1 MMKKRIISV
10 LLVGL
15 LLVCTACGDKGN
27 TNKSSV
33 ELIESA
39 SDTPTLVEVSYADIE
54 DAVYTLGEVSPYVE
68 NLRTV
73 KEGTFQEFL
82 VSMGDDVT
90 EGQILAVM
98 ENPYEETIKSLK
110 KQIRSMEISYENTVT
125 NYDLSIRNNNWQTA
139 QKRERMLASDASNP
153 FFDDLCID
161 YEMQAAVSERLE
173 LQKAQY
179 MEETG
184 LELNYL
190 RNRVTTLENKVN
202 TNVVKAP
209 FSGKVVYLADIKV
222 GDYLGKGFP
231 AISIADLNKSYVVI
245 QDMWKK
251 TEAEKY
257 IDVYG
262 MVGEKRVELA
272 YYAYD
277 EDEVIKKNNNGEA
290 VFTKFEMTDEK
301 LPLGQ
306 NVVVVSVENSGKSVL
321 AVPTL
326 CVYRN
331 QGKTYV
337 DRYVDGDK
345 MPVEVQTGLSDKFYT
360 EILSGV
366 EKGDLIYGA
375 N

>member
-1 MMKKRIISV
+1 MKRRIISV

-15 LLVCTACGDKGN
+15 LLVCTACGDKAASNLSN
-27 TNKSSV
+27 TG
-33 ELIESA
+33 LIESA

-73 KEGTFQEFL
+73 KDGTFQEFL

-110 KQIRSMEISYENTVT
+110 KQIRSMEISYENTIT

-153 FFDDLCID
+153 FFDDLCIS
-161 YEMQAAVSERLE
+161 YEMQAAESERLE
-173 LQKAQY
+173 LQKAHY

-190 RNRVTTLENKVN
+190 RNRVFTLENKVN
-202 TNVVKAP
+202 TNVIKAP
-209 FSGKVVYLADIKV
+209 FSGKVVFLASIQV

-231 AISIADLNKSYVVI
+231 AIAIADLNKAYVVI
-245 QDMWKK
+245 SDIWKETAAQK
-251 TEAEKY
+251 ASY
-257 IDVYG
+257 VYG
-262 MVGEKRVELA
+262 MVGDKQVELA
-272 YYAYD
+272 YYMYD
-277 EDEVIKKNNNGEA
+277 EDEVIQINNNDE
-290 VFTKFEMTDEK
+290 VLITKFEMTKEQ
-301 LPLGQ
+301 LPLGE
-306 NVVVVSVENSGKSVL
+306 NVVVAVVKDSRKSVL

-337 DRYVDGDK
+337 DKYEDGEK
-345 MPVEVQTGLSDKFYT
+345 IPTEVQIGLSDKFYT
-360 EILSGV
+360 EILSGL

>member
-1 MMKKRIISV
+1 MKRRIISV

-15 LLVCTACGDKGN
+15 LLVCTACGDKAASNQSN
-27 TNKSSV
+27 TG
-33 ELIESA
+33 LIESA

-73 KEGTFQEFL
+73 KDGTFQEFL

-110 KQIRSMEISYENTVT
+110 KQIRSMEISYENTIT

-153 FFDDLCID
+153 FFDDLCIS
-161 YEMQAAVSERLE
+161 YEMQAAESERLE
-173 LQKAQY
+173 LQKAHY

-190 RNRVTTLENKVN
+190 RNRVSTLENKVN
-202 TNVVKAP
+202 TNVIKAP
-209 FSGKVVYLADIKV
+209 FSGKVVFLASIQV

-231 AISIADLNKSYVVI
+231 AIAIADLNKAYVVI
-245 QDMWKK
+245 SDIWKETAAQK
-251 TEAEKY
+251 ASY
-257 IDVYG
+257 VYG
-262 MVGEKRVELA
+262 MVGDKQVELA
-272 YYAYD
+272 YYMYD
-277 EDEVIKKNNNGEA
+277 EDEVIQINNNDE
-290 VFTKFEMTDEK
+290 VLITKFEMTKEQ
-301 LPLGQ
+301 LPLGE
-306 NVVVVSVENSGKSVL
+306 NVVVAVVKDSRKSVL

-337 DRYVDGDK
+337 DKYEDGEK
-345 MPVEVQTGLSDKFYT
+345 IPAEVQIGLSDKFHT
-360 EILSGV
+360 EILSGL